1 MNTLKKNQSVIV
13 KDPNINDLWNHSFSG
28 TIIKVNKDSILVEDQ
43 DGDFFEVSKDQLEVE
58 N

>member
-13 KDPNINDLWNHSFSG
+13 KDPNTNDLWNHSFSG
-28 TIIKVNKDSILVEDQ
+28 TIIKVSKNSCVVEDQ
-43 DGDFFEVSKDQLEVE
+43 DGDCFEVSKDQLEVE